1 MLSND
6 RLEDRFDV
14 AAWYKETYG
23 KVVRG
28 REALHPY
35 QVDCVKHLKDNPY
48 SALFIDV
55 GLGKSVITLTLLSDL
70 LNRGWKGRALVVA
83 PLRVARSTWPEEI
96 KEWQQAAGIAHT
108 LIRAEDSDDDI
119 REVYRDHFDKF
130 YAAERRVGE
139 TPAVAKRNA
148 ARKAAP
154 FRQAAKED
162 KRQRLTLEAT
172 ELHIINAEQLVW
184 LVEFWEERGRTT
196 GGTWP
201 YDVIVVDESSKF
213 KDASTKRWKAL
224 NKVRSRVKR
233 LHELTAS
240 PASEHYEGLF
250 AQLFLMDRGKRLG
263 RSMHSYHR
271 KYFTQLPSRKWHLR
285 KGNDRRIADKIADI
299 CKVVKLAD
307 VRDYVKVEDWV
318 PIKRRIVL
326 PTDVKARYEQFERD
340 FILEIDDDI
349 IEAMSAATLFNKLLQ
364 ISAGAVYDAEKNVIA
379 VHDEKIEDLKEL
391 IEELGDTPLMV
402 TYWFKSTLSRLKKA
416 FPHAVVMDR
425 EAKCKDAW
433 NAGKIKLLLVHPA
446 SAGHGLNLQKG
457 PGHDIA
463 IFDPFYSREL
473 YEQVIGRLARQGQK
487 NVVRVWQL
495 TCVDTYDEMV
505 YDCLEDKHRGQERL
519 FKFIREARSRFA
531 DDNERRTNRGERKSS
546 RRLAA

>member
-1 MLSND
+1 MLAK
-6 RLEDRFDV
+6 EIIEQRFDL
-14 AAWYKETYG
+14 AAWYQETYG
-23 KVVRG
+23 RVIRG
-28 REALHPY
+28 RKALHPY
-35 QVDCVKHLKDNPY
+35 QAECVGHLKQNPY

-55 GLGKSVITLTLLSDL
+55 GLGKSVISLTLLADL
-70 LNRGWKGRALVVA
+70 LNEGWKGRALVIA

-96 KEWQQAAGIAHT
+96 AEWKQAAGIEYT

-119 REVYRDHFDKF
+119 RAVYRHHYDEH

-139 TPAVAKRNA
+139 TPAVAARNA

-154 FRQAAKED
+154 FRQAAKEA
-162 KRQRLTLEAT
+162 KRRRLTLAAT
-172 ELHIINAEQLVW
+172 DLHIINAEQLVW
-184 LVEFWEERGRTT
+184 LVEFWEERGRLT
-196 GGTWP
+196 GEKWP
-201 YDVIVVDESSKF
+201 YDVVFLDESSKF

-224 NKVRSRVKR
+224 NRARTYIKR
-233 LHELTAS
+233 LHQLTAS

-263 RSMHSYHR
+263 ASMYSYHQN
-271 KYFTQLPSRKWHLR
+271 FFFELPSRKWKLR
-285 KGNDRRIADKIADI
+285 KGADKKISRKIADI
-299 CKVVKLAD
+299 CKVVKLDD

-318 PIKRRIVL
+318 PIKRRIKL
-326 PTDVKARYEQFERD
+326 PTELQERYQAFERD
-340 FILEIDDDI
+340 FILELDDEI
-349 IEAMSAATLFNKLLQ
+349 IEATNAGALFNKLLQ
-364 ISAGAVYDAEKNVIA
+364 LSAGAVYDAEKRVVA

-402 TYWFKSTLSRLKKA
+402 TYWFQSTLARLKKA

-425 EAKCKDAW
+425 DAKCKDDW

-473 YEQVIGRLARQGQK
+473 YEQVIGRLSRQGQK
-487 NVVRVWQL
+487 QVVRVWQL
-495 TCVDTYDEMV
+495 TCVDTYDELV
-505 YDCLEDKHRGQERL
+505 YECLEDKHRGQQRL
-519 FKFIREARSRFA
+519 FKFIREARA
-531 DDNERRTNRGERKSS
+531 
-546 RRLAA
+546 RLAANDNWRTKDARRESA